1 MISSSAIDHLI
12 IKIKILPLLEK
23 IGSCPPGFT
32 HAPSWLLCKTRKGV
46 CCIVSDDCCGDC
58 AKNRC
63 NGVGGDWIQMQV
75 KSKSACKSP
84 GACHIGK
91 SIYLTLSNR
100 GISVFKIYVLCLPA
114 ADTLFKFYRLHVQK
128 NELYGDE

>member
-1 MISSSAIDHLI
+1 MMVKFLYSIIDHYI
-12 IKIKILPLLEK
+12 IKIKILLLIEK

-32 HAPSWLLCKTRKGV
+32 HAPSWLLCKTKKGV
-46 CCIVSDDCCGDC
+46 CCIVSDYCCGDC

-63 NGVGGDWIQMQV
+63 NGVGGDWIPMQV

-91 SIYLTLSNR
+91 SIYLSLSNR
-100 GISVFKIYVLCLPA
+100 GIKFMYYVCQ
-114 ADTLFKFYRLHVQK
+114 RLTH
-128 NELYGDE
+128 Y